1 MSYTKLD
8 IKELQ
13 NRLDAIAISEDA
25 DGKDII
31 VNKDI
36 KLAGDSRYGKGKNP
50 ESVFVTKVEILPRG
64 DEDGVA
70 MADVFVEHDG
80 PMEIYTDSGFEAEI
94 SKIVG
99 FNVDFTESG
108 MQQPGRASL
117 EGLSQV
123 SEYSITTRDEREFN
137 QEDFNLAH
145 AVDTLAQK
153 LVAKAG
159 KTNDGMYD
167 PQKEYYD
174 ASDYYGYPDVEE
186 LLMPEYGDLKDYDKE
201 KFMANYVEPPVVN
214 PDAIGESVEEG
225 EAELAELKSALGR
238 TGGVMGFKN

>member
-1 MSYTKLD
+1 MSYTKLN

-13 NRLDAIAISEDA
+13 NRLDAISEDA
-25 DGKDII
+25 DGKDIP

-50 ESVFVTKVEILPRG
+50 ESVFVTKVEILLRG

-99 FNVDFTESG
+99 FKVDFTESG

-123 SEYSITTRDEREFN
+123 SEYSITTRDERDFD

-145 AVDTLAQK
+145 AVTVLANK
-153 LVAKAG
+153 LIAKAG
-159 KTNDGMYD
+159 DRYDGKLLT
-167 PQKEYYD
+167 QREYYND
-174 ASDYYGYPDVEE
+174 ASEQYGYSDLEE
-186 LLMPEYGDLKDYDKE
+186 VPLPAYGDLEDDDME
-201 KFMANYVEPPVVN
+201 KFMANYKE
-214 PDAIGESVEEG
+214 PDAIGESVQEG
-225 EAELAELKSALGR
+225 EAELAELKDMLGR
-238 TGGVMGFKN
+238 SGVMGFTQ